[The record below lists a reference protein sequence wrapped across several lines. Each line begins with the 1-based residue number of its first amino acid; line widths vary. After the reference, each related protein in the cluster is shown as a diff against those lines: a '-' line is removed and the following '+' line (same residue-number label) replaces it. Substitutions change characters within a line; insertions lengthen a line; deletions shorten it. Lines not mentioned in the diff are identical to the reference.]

1 MTNTT
6 MKAIVCH
13 QYGGPEIL
21 EYTEV
26 ALPKLQ
32 DNEILIQIKATAVTA
47 ASIFMRTGKPYF
59 GRLFTGLTK
68 PKLAIPGTDL
78 AGEVIAIGK
87 SVQQY
92 AIGDKVMA
100 ATDLNCGAYAEYIC
114 LPEDSL
120 VVKQPHNMTAAEATG
135 MIDGAS
141 TALSFFRDTI
151 QLKAGQ
157 KVLIN
162 GASGSIGTA
171 AVQLA
176 KYFDTEVTAVC
187 SGKNE
192 ALVRSLGADFVI
204 DYTQKDFTKQPTKYD
219 VIFDTVGKLSFSK
232 SKKALKQQ
240 GVFLTPVLSMAGMMQ
255 MLIGNLFRQK
265 KLKFSA
271 TGLRSEALRKK
282 DLLFLK
288 DLIEAGKLKTVID
301 REYTLREMQAA
312 HRYVETGHK
321 VGNVV
326 VVFK

>member
-301 REYTLREMQAA
+301 REYTLSEMQVA